1 MMNSLNSDE
10 SKVINLKNYFREDFV
25 FIENTF
31 REKLQNQDI
40 ILIGAAGSIG
50 SAILPLILGIIPKN
64 LLLLDHDENRLTNL
78 LRLARAK
85 EWISPHTKISVAA
98 MDFGSTEA
106 KQLLAHY
113 SKNPIVLNFAAA
125 KHVRSER
132 DVYGIAHLLNENFIK
147 PWQLIEDLNPRYY
160 FGVSTDKAAN
170 PVNFMGASKA
180 LHEKLLMYVN
190 SSSTRFA
197 NVAFSQGSLL
207 ESWQYRLGWNEPL
220 VAPSDIKR
228 FLISHQDAAHLCAIS
243 ISIANNSGILI
254 PRENVVESFL
264 LHEIAMRYL
273 KGKNLKPVVFE
284 DYHEAQQMLNS
295 RNDESNEWPIVVT
308 KSNTD
313 GEKKFEEFVGR
324 GENSSAITTHTCQV
338 TPLPCKTEELLEIK
352 NFVRHE
358 LFNLQNDWREKLIQ
372 LVSRVIPSFDPVSG
386 LEKLDNRP

>member
-1 MMNSLNSDE
+1 MMNSLNSEE
-10 SKVINLKNYFREDFV
+10 SKVINLKNYFREDFI

-85 EWISPHTKISVAA
+85 EWISPHTKISFAA

-132 DVYGIAHLLNENFIK
+132 DVYGIAHLFNENFIK

-180 LHEKLLMYVN
+180 LHEKLLVYVN

-207 ESWQYRLGWNEPL
+207 ESWQYRLDWNEPL
-220 VAPSDIKR
+220 VAPNDIKR
-228 FLISHQDAAHLCAIS
+228 FLISHLDAAHLCAIS
-243 ISIANNSGILI
+243 ISIASDSGILI

-264 LHEIAMRYL
+264 LHEIAIKYL
-273 KGKNLKPVVFE
+273 KGKNLNPLVFE
-284 DYHEAQQMLNS
+284 DYREAQRMLVS
-295 RNDESNEWPIVVT
+295 RSDESNEWPIVLT

-313 GEKKFEEFVGR
+313 GEKKFEEFVGI
-324 GENSSAITTHTCQV
+324 GENSVPLTTHTCQV
-338 TPLPCKTEELLEIK
+338 IPLPCDLADLFKIK
-352 NFVRHE
+352 NFVE
-358 LFNLQNDWREKLIQ
+358 YEIFNSQDNWRENLLQ
-372 LVSRVIPSFDPVSG
+372 LVSRVIPNFNPVKG
-386 LEKLDNRP
+386 DEKLDNRP